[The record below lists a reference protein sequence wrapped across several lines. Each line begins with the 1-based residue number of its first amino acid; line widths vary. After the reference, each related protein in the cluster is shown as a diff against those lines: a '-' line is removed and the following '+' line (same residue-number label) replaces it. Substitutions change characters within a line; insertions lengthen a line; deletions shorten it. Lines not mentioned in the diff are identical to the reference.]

1 MSMPE
6 TQAGSTGGEESK
18 VLRNLLREASVD
30 PSGWGSLHLLAE
42 CREIDN
48 PHLRSAVIYG
58 SGVGIWEERRQFAL
72 DDEQISTLL
81 GFLLEADLLDLQ
93 DLYGGSGNVDVEE
106 SEGPPA
112 VEGGVRIICR
122 VDLDLGGY
130 HKESAQRLKGE
141 QSAELRALAE
151 RLLDYCEPLA
161 KGGIGIQSLDD
172 GLAKIAAGEL
182 APETLRIMLHRKP
195 EPGARS
201 EGSGFRLILD
211 GMKVKFRGFTVGAGY
226 GDEKT
231 VAVDRSEIKSLA
243 GQISSIGV
251 QDLPANLYAGNY
263 TDFWIEILDQ
273 RKAIQARQFADMAPS
288 TNGYDQKRFDQILGD
303 LEGFGSQ
310 LGFHP

>member
-1 MSMPE
+1 M
-6 TQAGSTGGEESK
+6 
-18 VLRNLLREASVD
+18 D
-30 PSGWGSLHLLAE
+30 PSGWESLHLLAE

-58 SGVGIWEERRQFAL
+58 SGVAIWEERRQFAL
-72 DDEQISTLL
+72 NDDQISTLL

-93 DLYGGSGNVDVEE
+93 DLYGGSGKVDVEE

-211 GMKVKFRGFTVGAGY
+211 GMKVKFRGFTAGAGY

-251 QDLPANLYAGNY
+251 QDLPANLYAGDY

-288 TNGYDQKRFDQILGD
+288 THGDDQKRFDQILGD
-303 LEGFGSQ
+303 LEGFASQ